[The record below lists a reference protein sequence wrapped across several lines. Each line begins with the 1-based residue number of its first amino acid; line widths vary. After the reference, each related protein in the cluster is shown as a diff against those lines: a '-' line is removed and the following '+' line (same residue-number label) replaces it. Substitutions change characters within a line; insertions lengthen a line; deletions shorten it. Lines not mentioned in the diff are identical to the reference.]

1 MLPRTAT
8 TRTGLP
14 SLLLTQQLL
23 HPYALPSLQ
32 FPQILRVLGKI
43 NLFHLCTRS
52 HALLPT
58 QGCCSSNYPL
68 FSASP
73 ASSSLLDRSI
83 YRKRTVI
90 LPILNNHSTPP
101 KRFGK
106 GHHWRL
112 FSTSLTCQPYWTQLF
127 FPTSPS
133 FPLGSPHVPAPW
145 PIPPSLSPSSPPWL
159 LYTRMAHFSV
169 LTLISFS
176 FFIHSLGDVISLKA
190 LNTLYLIN
198 SIFYLWPRPRAKSM
212 LIYSTADSPSLLA
225 SRHQKLSR
233 ISAELL
239 SFLGTPAPTTVCL
252 SLSRVTT
259 CFEML
264 RSKLSNHPWLLFIIS
279 HISQSLHQ

>member
-8 TRTGLP
+8 TRTELP

-83 YRKRTVI
+83 YRKRAVI
-90 LPILNNHSTPP
+90 LPILNNHNTPP

-127 FPTSPS
+127 FPTSPF
-133 FPLGSPHVPAPW
+133 FPLALPMFLPLSQSLLLYLPRHLPDDYILEW
-145 PIPPSLSPSSPPWL
+145 LTSHSWLLFPSLSSFTPLVMSS
-159 LYTRMAHFSV
+159 V
-169 LTLISFS
+169 
-176 FFIHSLGDVISLKA
+176 
-190 LNTLYLIN
+190 
-198 SIFYLWPRPRAKSM
+198 
-212 LIYSTADSPSLLA
+212 
-225 SRHQKLSR
+225 SRL
-233 ISAELL
+233 
-239 SFLGTPAPTTVCL
+239 
-252 SLSRVTT
+252 
-259 CFEML
+259 
-264 RSKLSNHPWLLFIIS
+264 
-279 HISQSLHQ
+279 